1 MKAIGATVLVF
12 LTATVVFPTVHSQ
25 EEIEAV
31 DFLVTSKY
39 TDIADE
45 EHHFVARIY
54 DPAAIATAR
63 AELEKE
69 EPPFMI
75 ISGIIEKE
83 EVEWNPGWSYHFNP
97 EVCWHLVDN
106 WMLVQ

>member
-1 MKAIGATVLVF
+1 MKSIAATALTC
-12 LTATVVFPTVHSQ
+12 LAATATLPVVRAQ

-39 TDIADE
+39 TDIEDE

-54 DPAAIATAR
+54 DPDAIATAR

-69 EPPFMI
+69 EAPFMI

-83 EVEWNPGWSYHFNP
+83 SVEWNPGWSYHFNP
-97 EVCWHLVDN
+97 EVC
-106 WMLVQ
+106 